1 MGTYIVKMNKI
12 FTSRRN
18 FLKSATLGSAVLSSN
33 SPLSISKE
41 AQISKYS
48 NSIGVSTYSYWGF
61 RRKEFRPIQKCLDIA
76 ANQGFDGVEILQVQ
90 MEDFTPSYLQK
101 IKKHAFLNGLDLM
114 GFSTHQDFVDPDP
127 RKRRHNVEQTI
138 FYIKQAQELG
148 IPTIRINTGR
158 WNTSKNFD
166 HLMANRGIEPVLE
179 GHTEDEGY
187 EWVID
192 SIGKLVGEAER
203 AGVILGLENHW
214 GLGLTPEGVL
224 RIVNAIN
231 SPWLQV
237 TLDTG
242 NFLEKPYERLKKL
255 ANKTV
260 LLQAKTYYGGGR
272 WYTLDLD
279 YEKISQI
286 MGEVNYKGWV
296 SLEFEGKEDP
306 LSGCQKSLDLLRKV
320 FS

>member
-1 MGTYIVKMNKI
+1 MPLKTNN
-12 FTSRRN
+12 RRS
-18 FLKSATLGSAVLSSN
+18 FLKHAGLSTAATLI
-33 SPLSISKE
+33 SPSIIKPHNIHAKSPKK
-41 AQISKYS
+41 AKA
-48 NSIGVSTYSYWGF
+48 SIGVSTYSYWGF
-61 RRKEFRPIQKCLDIA
+61 RRKEFRPIKKCLDIA
-76 ANQGFDGVEILQVQ
+76 AEQGFEGVEILQVQ
-90 MEDFTPSYLQK
+90 MEDFTPSYLQNL
-101 IKKHAFLNGLDLM
+101 KKHAFLNGLDLM
-114 GFSTHQDFVDPDP
+114 GLSTHQDFVDPDP
-127 RKRRHNVEQTI
+127 YKRRHNVEQTI
-138 FYIKQAQELG
+138 FYIKQAHELG